1 MSLVY
6 VDKYIKKTMKSTK
19 DYIIIDIQ
27 PNLILEELIL
37 KFRVLYL
44 YQKMLFLM

>member
-1 MSLVY
+1 
-6 VDKYIKKTMKSTK
+6 MKSTK

-44 YQKMLFLM
+44 